1 MKFEV
6 YVHTYEEGGRV
17 LYDDI
22 MNMEKTLERLYCHGL
37 GDKIGEFV
45 LSIFEDDKQ
54 SWEFSYD
61 PVSVYIQ
68 VCGFVYDDPD

>member
-17 LYDDI
+17 LTDDI
-22 MNMEKTLERLYCHGL
+22 MNMEQTLERLYCCGL

-45 LSIFEDDKQ
+45 LSIYDDDRQ
-54 SWEFSYD
+54 SWEFSND
-61 PVSVYIQ
+61 PFSVYIQ
-68 VCGFVYDDPD
+68 VCGFVYDDCE